1 MFVNP
6 TSPFTLVEDIGS
18 GKWGLG
24 CWGKTKFTF
33 YAALLEIEMNDPAY
47 QVVYGVGLLD
57 DVHNY
62 FPALLYDQGRFQTLT
77 NVFSYVRSQ
86 LNNRFNLY
94 AYGARLSQAQAQAQG
109 QAQATTTAPPPM
121 PPVVRT
127 FRGGGGASDNE
138 VMASASFLLNMLNL
152 GLEGEAGFTPLR
164 AGTFGGGGGGTGGTG
179 GAGGIWA
186 AFRAPVIVAPST
198 AVLASNTSLLNA
210 SDVSNNLVGV
220 VCTICQDTVVPTDL
234 CRRLNACQHVYH
246 KACIDEWF
254 TRSVFCPS
262 CRHDVRE
269 PRAAS
274 PMLQGVPGPAV
285 PYSPLVGGEQEQ
297 QEQQEQQQQ
306 QEQQPAPQ

>member
-1 MFVNP
+1 
-6 TSPFTLVEDIGS
+6 
-18 GKWGLG
+18 
-24 CWGKTKFTF
+24 
-33 YAALLEIEMNDPAY
+33 MNDPAY

-62 FPALLYDQGRFQTLT
+62 FPALLYDQGRFQNIT

-94 AYGARLSQAQAQAQG
+94 AYGARLAQAQAQG
-109 QAQATTTAPPPM
+109 QASASPAAAAAAAAAPIYTTTTTPPPLF
-121 PPVVRT
+121 RS
-127 FRGGGGASDNE
+127 FRGTTTSDNE
-138 VMASASFLLNMLNL
+138 VMASASLLLNMLNL
-152 GLEGEAGFTPLR
+152 GLEGESGFTPLR
-164 AGTFGGGGGGTGGTG
+164 AGTFGTGGTGGTG
-179 GAGGIWA
+179 GGVWA

-198 AVLASNTSLLNA
+198 AVLASNTSILNA

-274 PMLQGVPGPAV
+274 PMLQAAV
-285 PYSPLVGGEQEQ
+285 PVVTDIPSSPLVAGEEEQE
-297 QEQQEQQQQ
+297 
-306 QEQQPAPQ
+306 PAPQ

>member
-1 MFVNP
+1 MFVSP
-6 TSPFTLVEDIGS
+6 TTPFSLVEDIGS
-18 GKWGLG
+18 VKGGLYS
-24 CWGKTKFTF
+24 WGKTKFTF
-33 YAALLEIEMNDPAY
+33 YSPQLDINMNDPAY

-62 FPALLYDQGRFQTLT
+62 FPALLYDQGRFQNIT
-77 NVFSYVRSQ
+77 NIFSYVRSQ
-86 LNNRFNLY
+86 LNTRFNLY
-94 AYGARLSQAQAQAQG
+94 AHGARLAQASNGTDAP
-109 QAQATTTAPPPM
+109 ARAPTYTTTTTPPPM
-121 PPVVRT
+121 PPL
-127 FRGGGGASDNE
+127 FRSHRAGASDNE

-164 AGTFGGGGGGTGGTG
+164 AGSLGTGATGGTG
-179 GAGGIWA
+179 GGVWA
-186 AFRAPVIVAPST
+186 AFRTPVIVAPST
-198 AVLASNTSLLNA
+198 AVLASNTSILNA

-274 PMLQGVPGPAV
+274 PMLQGVAGPALPAV
-285 PYSPLVGGEQEQ
+285 PSSPLVGGEQATE
-297 QEQQEQQQQ
+297 
-306 QEQQPAPQ
+306 PQ

>member
-1 MFVNP
+1 MFVSP
-6 TSPFTLVEDIGS
+6 TSPFSLVEDIGS

-33 YAALLEIEMNDPAY
+33 YSAELEMNDPAY

-94 AYGARLSQAQAQAQG
+94 AHGARLAQAQAQAQG
-109 QAQATTTAPPPM
+109 QAQTAAPSSFSPTAAYTTTTTPPPII
-121 PPVVRT
+121 RS
-127 FRGGGGASDNE
+127 FRSAAASDNE

-164 AGTFGGGGGGTGGTG
+164 AGSLGPRAGTGGTG
-179 GAGGIWA
+179 STGGIWA
-186 AFRAPVIVAPST
+186 AFRSPVIVAPST
-198 AVLASNTSLLNA
+198 TVLASNTSVLNA

-220 VCTICQDTVVPTDL
+220 VCTICQDSVVPTDI

-269 PRAAS
+269 PRAVS
-274 PMLQGVPGPAV
+274 PMLQGVPGPTV
-285 PYSPLVGGEQEQ
+285 PPSSLAASPSSPLGGEETESQ
-297 QEQQEQQQQ
+297 
-306 QEQQPAPQ
+306 

>member
-1 MFVNP
+1 MFVSP

-18 GKWGLG
+18 GKGGLYG
-24 CWGKTKFTF
+24 WGKTKFTF

-62 FPALLYDQGRFQTLT
+62 FPALLYDQGRFQNIT

-94 AYGARLSQAQAQAQG
+94 AYGARLSQAQAQG
-109 QAQATTTAPPPM
+109 QAQPSSFSPAPVYTTTTTPPPF
-121 PPVVRT
+121 VRSV
-127 FRGGGGASDNE
+127 RGGGGAASDNE

-152 GLEGEAGFTPLR
+152 GLEGESGFTPLR
-164 AGTFGGGGGGTGGTG
+164 AGTFGGGAGGGTGGTG
-179 GAGGIWA
+179 GGIWA

-198 AVLASNTSLLNA
+198 AVLASNTSILNA

-269 PRAAS
+269 PRAVS
-274 PMLQGVPGPAV
+274 PMLQAAASNTVPVV
-285 PYSPLVGGEQEQ
+285 PSSPLVGGEPTTQ
-297 QEQQEQQQQ
+297 
-306 QEQQPAPQ
+306 

>member
-1 MFVNP
+1 
-6 TSPFTLVEDIGS
+6 
-18 GKWGLG
+18 
-24 CWGKTKFTF
+24 
-33 YAALLEIEMNDPAY
+33 MNDPAY

-94 AYGARLSQAQAQAQG
+94 AYGARLSQAQG
-109 QAQATTTAPPPM
+109 QAQATTTAPPPPM
-121 PPVVRT
+121 PPVVRS
-127 FRGGGGASDNE
+127 FRGAAASENE

-164 AGTFGGGGGGTGGTG
+164 AGTFGGGGGTGSTAGTGGTG
-179 GAGGIWA
+179 GGIWA
-186 AFRAPVIVAPST
+186 AFRAPVIVAPSIT
-198 AVLASNTSLLNA
+198 VLATNTSVLNA

-220 VCTICQDTVVPTDL
+220 VCTICQDTVEPTDL

-246 KACIDEWF
+246 KSCIDEWF

-274 PMLQGVPGPAV
+274 PMLQGVPGPAL
-285 PYSPLVGGEQEQ
+285 PPSSLAASPSSPLVGE
-297 QEQQEQQQQ
+297 
-306 QEQQPAPQ
+306 EQQPAPQ

>member
-1 MFVNP
+1 
-6 TSPFTLVEDIGS
+6 
-18 GKWGLG
+18 
-24 CWGKTKFTF
+24 
-33 YAALLEIEMNDPAY
+33 MNDPAY
-47 QVVYGVGLLD
+47 QVVYGVGILD

-62 FPALLYDQGRFQTLT
+62 FPALLYDQGRFQNIT

-94 AYGARLSQAQAQAQG
+94 AYGARLSQAQAQGQA

-127 FRGGGGASDNE
+127 FRGAASDNE

-164 AGTFGGGGGGTGGTG
+164 AGTFGAGQGTGATAGTG
-179 GAGGIWA
+179 GGIWA

-198 AVLASNTSLLNA
+198 AVLASNTSILNA

-274 PMLQGVPGPAV
+274 PMLQAAASNTVPTV
-285 PYSPLVGGEQEQ
+285 PSSPLVAEEPTTQ
-297 QEQQEQQQQ
+297 
-306 QEQQPAPQ
+306 

>member
-1 MFVNP
+1 MFVSP

-18 GKWGLG
+18 GKGGLYG
-24 CWGKTKFTF
+24 WGKTKFTF
-33 YAALLEIEMNDPAY
+33 YAAELEMNDPAY

-62 FPALLYDQGRFQTLT
+62 FPALLYDQGRFQNIT

-94 AYGARLSQAQAQAQG
+94 AYGARLSQAQGQA

-127 FRGGGGASDNE
+127 FRGGGAAASDNE

-164 AGTFGGGGGGTGGTG
+164 AGTFSGGGGGGGGTGGTG
-179 GAGGIWA
+179 GGVWA

-198 AVLASNTSLLNA
+198 AVLASNTSILNA

-274 PMLQGVPGPAV
+274 PMLQGVAGPALPAV
-285 PYSPLVGGEQEQ
+285 PSSPLVGGEQATE
-297 QEQQEQQQQ
+297 
-306 QEQQPAPQ
+306 PQ

>member
-1 MFVNP
+1 
-6 TSPFTLVEDIGS
+6 
-18 GKWGLG
+18 
-24 CWGKTKFTF
+24 
-33 YAALLEIEMNDPAY
+33 MNDPAY

-62 FPALLYDQGRFQTLT
+62 FPALLYDQGRFQNIT

-94 AYGARLSQAQAQAQG
+94 AYGARLAQAQAS
-109 QAQATTTAPPPM
+109 AAPAYTTTTTPPPM
-121 PPVVRT
+121 HPMTPMPPMTPTPVVRSV
-127 FRGGGGASDNE
+127 RGAASDNE
-138 VMASASFLLNMLNL
+138 VLASASFLLNMLNL

-164 AGTFGGGGGGTGGTG
+164 AGNFGAGTPRVGTGGIG
-179 GAGGIWA
+179 GTWA

-198 AVLASNTSLLNA
+198 AILASNTSVLNA
-210 SDVSNNLVGV
+210 SDLSNNLVGV
-220 VCTICQDTVVPTDL
+220 VCTICQDTVVSTDL

-274 PMLQGVPGPAV
+274 PMLQGVPSNLSTV
-285 PYSPLVGGEQEQ
+285 PSSPLVSEE
-297 QEQQEQQQQ
+297 
-306 QEQQPAPQ
+306 PAP

>member
-1 MFVNP
+1 
-6 TSPFTLVEDIGS
+6 
-18 GKWGLG
+18 
-24 CWGKTKFTF
+24 
-33 YAALLEIEMNDPAY
+33 MNDPAY

-62 FPALLYDQGRFQTLT
+62 FPALLYDQGRFQNIT

-86 LNNRFNLY
+86 LNTRFNLY
-94 AYGARLSQAQAQAQG
+94 AHGARLAQASNVTDAT
-109 QAQATTTAPPPM
+109 ARAPIYTTTTTTP
-121 PPVVRT
+121 PPVVRS
-127 FRGGGGASDNE
+127 FRGATASDNE
-138 VMASASFLLNMLNL
+138 VLSSASFLLNMLNL
-152 GLEGEAGFTPLR
+152 GLEGESGFTPLR
-164 AGTFGGGGGGTGGTG
+164 AGTFGVGPGTAAGTGGTGGTG
-179 GAGGIWA
+179 GVWA

-198 AVLASNTSLLNA
+198 TVLASNTSILNA

-269 PRAAS
+269 PRVAS
-274 PMLQGVPGPAV
+274 PMLQGVPGPA
-285 PYSPLVGGEQEQ
+285 SPLVAGEQET
-297 QEQQEQQQQ
+297 
-306 QEQQPAPQ
+306 PQG

>member
-1 MFVNP
+1 MFVSP

-18 GKWGLG
+18 GKWGLYG
-24 CWGKTKFTF
+24 WGKTKFTF

-94 AYGARLSQAQAQAQG
+94 AYGARLSQAQAQGQAQG
-109 QAQATTTAPPPM
+109 QGQTAAPSSFSPPATYTTTTTPPPII
-121 PPVVRT
+121 RS
-127 FRGGGGASDNE
+127 FRGAGGASDNE

-164 AGTFGGGGGGTGGTG
+164 TGTLGPAPGTGGT
-179 GAGGIWA
+179 AGGIWA

-198 AVLASNTSLLNA
+198 AVLASNTSILNA
-210 SDVSNNLVGV
+210 SDLSNNLVGV
-220 VCTICQDTVVPTDL
+220 VCTICQDTVVPTDI

-246 KACIDEWF
+246 KGCIDEWF

-274 PMLQGVPGPAV
+274 PMLQGVPGPALPAV
-285 PYSPLVGGEQEQ
+285 LVGEEQEQ
-297 QEQQEQQQQ
+297 
-306 QEQQPAPQ
+306 ATPQG

>member
-1 MFVNP
+1 MFVSP

-18 GKWGLG
+18 VKGGLYG
-24 CWGKTKFTF
+24 WGKTKFTF
-33 YAALLEIEMNDPAY
+33 YSPQLDINMNDPAY
-47 QVVYGVGLLD
+47 QVVYGVGILD

-62 FPALLYDQGRFQTLT
+62 FPALLYDQGRFQNIT

-94 AYGARLSQAQAQAQG
+94 AYGARLSQAQGQA

-127 FRGGGGASDNE
+127 FRGAASDNE

-164 AGTFGGGGGGTGGTG
+164 AGTFGAGQGTGATAGTG
-179 GAGGIWA
+179 GGIWA

-198 AVLASNTSLLNA
+198 AVLASNTSILNA

-274 PMLQGVPGPAV
+274 PMLQAAASNTVPTV
-285 PYSPLVGGEQEQ
+285 PSSPLVAEEPTTQ
-297 QEQQEQQQQ
+297 
-306 QEQQPAPQ
+306 

>member
-1 MFVNP
+1 VFPMFVSP

-33 YAALLEIEMNDPAY
+33 YAAELEMNDPAY

-94 AYGARLSQAQAQAQG
+94 AHGARLAQAQG
-109 QAQATTTAPPPM
+109 QGQAQTAAPSSFSPPATYTTTTTPPPII
-121 PPVVRT
+121 RS
-127 FRGGGGASDNE
+127 FRGGAASDNE

-164 AGTFGGGGGGTGGTG
+164 TGTLGPAPGTGGTG
-179 GAGGIWA
+179 ATGGIWA
-186 AFRAPVIVAPST
+186 AFRSPVIVAPST
-198 AVLASNTSLLNA
+198 AVLASNTSVLNA

-220 VCTICQDTVVPTDL
+220 VCTICQDTVVPTDI

-246 KACIDEWF
+246 KGCIDEWF

-274 PMLQGVPGPAV
+274 PMLQGVPGPAAV
-285 PYSPLVGGEQEQ
+285 PSSPLEGGE
-297 QEQQEQQQQ
+297 

>member
-179 GAGGIWA
+179 GAGGAGGGVA
-186 AFRAPVIVAPST
+186 ARRQRGSGRRIHAEAALVRVFLRCRSSSSSSGGVRRRGRRHGSWRRGAQLQVAQQ
-198 AVLASNTSLLNA
+198 LLQLCINA
-210 SDVSNNLVGV
+210 SSG
-220 VCTICQDTVVPTDL
+220 
-234 CRRLNACQHVYH
+234 RL
-246 KACIDEWF
+246 
-254 TRSVFCPS
+254 
-262 CRHDVRE
+262 
-269 PRAAS
+269 
-274 PMLQGVPGPAV
+274 
-285 PYSPLVGGEQEQ
+285 
-297 QEQQEQQQQ
+297 
-306 QEQQPAPQ
+306 

>member
-1 MFVNP
+1 MFVSP

-18 GKWGLG
+18 DKGGLYG
-24 CWGKTKFTF
+24 WGKTKFTF
-33 YAALLEIEMNDPAY
+33 YSAELDMNDPAY

-62 FPALLYDQGRFQTLT
+62 FPALLYDQGRFQNIT
-77 NVFSYVRSQ
+77 NIFSYVRSQ

-94 AYGARLSQAQAQAQG
+94 AYGARLAQAQAQG
-109 QAQATTTAPPPM
+109 QAQPSSFSPAPVYTTTTTPPPM
-121 PPVVRT
+121 VRS
-127 FRGGGGASDNE
+127 FRGGASDNE

-164 AGTFGGGGGGTGGTG
+164 AGTFGAGAGAGAGAGPGTAGTAG
-179 GAGGIWA
+179 TGGIWA

-198 AVLASNTSLLNA
+198 AVLASNTSILNA

-274 PMLQGVPGPAV
+274 PMLQGVPSAPNLSAV
-285 PYSPLVGGEQEQ
+285 PSSPLVAEEPPTTQ
-297 QEQQEQQQQ
+297 
-306 QEQQPAPQ
+306 

>member
-1 MFVNP
+1 
-6 TSPFTLVEDIGS
+6 
-18 GKWGLG
+18 
-24 CWGKTKFTF
+24 
-33 YAALLEIEMNDPAY
+33 MNDPAY

-94 AYGARLSQAQAQAQG
+94 AYGARLSQAQAQAQAQAQG
-109 QAQATTTAPPPM
+109 QAQGQGQTAAPSSFSPPATYTTTTTPPPII
-121 PPVVRT
+121 RS
-127 FRGGGGASDNE
+127 FRGAGGASDNE

-179 GAGGIWA
+179 ATGATGGIWA

-198 AVLASNTSLLNA
+198 AVLASNTSILNA

-220 VCTICQDTVVPTDL
+220 VCTICQDTVIPTDL

-274 PMLQGVPGPAV
+274 PMLQGVPGPALPAV
-285 PYSPLVGGEQEQ
+285 LVGEEQEQ
-297 QEQQEQQQQ
+297 
-306 QEQQPAPQ
+306 ATPQG